1 MMINTR
7 SPKCLKE
14 REIDMD
20 HCGIDTANKTSAIC
34 VLDGKGRIVWE
45 GQCTTDEAGFSR
57 ALRSFS
63 TLRCVVEA
71 SPLSEWVAQLLEALG
86 HEVIVIDPRKA
97 KALIATKKK
106 TDRLDARNLAR
117 MSLTGWYTEV
127 HRKSAAARLLRSQLK
142 ARLGLV
148 KMLREQENRLR
159 GLLRAHGV
167 LVGSVSRGQFE
178 ARVKE
183 VAQRRCAELMPMLE
197 MLLEV
202 RHQTRVALA
211 KLTKELKRN
220 AKLDPLCRLLMTAP
234 GVGSIVAA
242 AYVATIDEPRRFR
255 RSAQAAAYVG
265 LAPRVYQSAETEY
278 RGRISKEGDHLLR
291 WLLVEAAH
299 VLLTRTRRDSALKR
313 WGQRLADRK
322 GLAKAR
328 VAVARKLAVV
338 LHRMWLTGQ
347 PFNAEPATAAETAT
361 CAAGTKHRPRQ
372 RSRRTVAVDTV
383 YAGGA
388 RVPRNDLPASASA

>member
-1 MMINTR
+1 MINTR
-7 SPKCLKE
+7 SLTCLKE
-14 REIDMD
+14 REIDVE
-20 HCGIDTANKTSAIC
+20 HCGIDLANKTSAIC

-45 GQCTTDEAGFSR
+45 RQCTTDEDGLGQ
-57 ALRSFS
+57 ALKSFS
-63 TLRCVVEA
+63 KLRCVVEA
-71 SPLSEWVAQLLEALG
+71 SPLSEWVAQLLEGLG

-117 MSLTGWYTEV
+117 MSLSGWYTEV

-148 KMLREQENRLR
+148 KMLSEQESRLR
-159 GLLRAHGV
+159 GLLRSHGI
-167 LVGSVSRGQFE
+167 LVGAVSRGRFE

-202 RHQTRVALA
+202 RHATRMALA
-211 KLTKELKRN
+211 KLTKALKRN

-234 GVGSIVAA
+234 GVGPIVAA

-255 RSAQAAAYVG
+255 RSAQAAAYLG

-313 WGQRLADRK
+313 WGQRLIERK

-328 VAVARKLAVV
+328 VAVARKLAIV
-338 LHRMWLTGQ
+338 LHRMWLTGE
-347 PFNAEPATAAETAT
+347 PFNAEPATTAATAT
-361 CAAGTKHRPRQ
+361 CAAGPTHRPRQ
-372 RSRRTVAVDTV
+372 RARRSVAVDTV
-383 YAGGA
+383 NAGGA
-388 RVPRNDLPASASA
+388 ATRAYDLPSSAPA